1 MRLRAISN
9 TSASG
14 GKSLNSETIILRT
27 TVATVAAIA
36 GALAGATSA
45 SHRRIGLPLL
55 VHAAAGVLLAVTFF
69 DILPDAKAHLSWS
82 QLVLATASGTVL
94 FAFITRYVSQM
105 CPACS
110 SDAHRSSAA
119 IHEPPIWILMLALG
133 VHSTMDGLA
142 IATADSLSHSGD
154 LAILLGVAVHKIP
167 EGLALCLL
175 LIAGGY
181 SPLKAFIA
189 SCVVESATMLGGL
202 LGISL
207 LAHAPVLTLS
217 LLFAHIGGGF
227 VFLVSTTFA
236 PHLKDRTRSLR
247 RSVAIPAIAGFA
259 TTAVILLSLKG

>member
-1 MRLRAISN
+1 M
-9 TSASG
+9 
-14 GKSLNSETIILRT
+14 NSETIILRT
-27 TVATVAAIA
+27 TVATAAAIA
-36 GALAGATSA
+36 GAFAGATSA

-69 DILPDAKAHLSWS
+69 DIFPDAKAHLSWP
-82 QLVLATASGTVL
+82 QLILAAGSGIIL
-94 FAFITRYVSQM
+94 FALITRYVSQI

-110 SDAHRSSAA
+110 SEGHHGSAA
-119 IHEPPIWILMLALG
+119 IHEPPIWILMLALA
-133 VHSTMDGLA
+133 VHSTMDGLV

-154 LAILLGVAVHKIP
+154 FGILLGVAVHKIP

-181 SPLKAFIA
+181 APLKAFIA
-189 SCVVESATMLGGL
+189 SCIVESATMFGGL
-202 LGISL
+202 LGISV

-236 PHLKDRTRSLR
+236 PHFKNRSRTVS
-247 RSVAIPAIAGFA
+247 RSVAVPAIAGFA
-259 TTAVILLSLKG
+259 TTAILLLSLKG